1 MNFVITSDLPI
12 KALRVI
18 ASKKREE
25 EKKEFYKSISSKI
38 HHEFVKLSMI
48 ELYRMIHKETDTCF
62 LELECEMLTK
72 KLIAYDG
79 SITLE
84 FLDDFFSIC
93 SISDIWRLMLEAN
106 SSIIQSVAKD
116 KLDEILK
123 EYDNEED
130 IKSKQ
135 IEKRKF
141 K

>member
-18 ASKKREE
+18 TSQKREE

-62 LELECEMLTK
+62 LELDCEMLTK

-106 SSIIQSVAKD
+106 SSIIQLVAKD

>member
-1 MNFVITSDLPI
+1 
-12 KALRVI
+12 
-18 ASKKREE
+18 
-25 EKKEFYKSISSKI
+25 
-38 HHEFVKLSMI
+38 MI

-135 IEKRKF
+135 MEKRKF

>member
-18 ASKKREE
+18 ASQKRE
-25 EKKEFYKSISSKI
+25 
-38 HHEFVKLSMI
+38 
-48 ELYRMIHKETDTCF
+48 
-62 LELECEMLTK
+62 
-72 KLIAYDG
+72 AYDG

-130 IKSKQ
+130 IK
-135 IEKRKF
+135 
-141 K
+141 